1 MARWL
6 VFGEQILGAVEAP
19 HRDAAQ
25 AAAYARFTDHPISR
39 VQSEAS
45 YLVGEDE
52 RRAAVQRRRVRSDPD
67 TP

>member
-25 AAAYARFTDHPISR
+25 AAAYAQFADVAISR

-45 YLVGEDE
+45 YLVGVDE
-52 RRAAVQRRRVRSDPD
+52 RRAAAQRRRRPPDPA
-67 TP
+67 